1 MSSDTSHNAQRSRS
15 RGQTHGACA
24 PLLRPLLSFRL
35 CPLLC
40 PAACVPGW
48 LPASLSQC
56 PPCPGLSLLSVFSG
70 PTPQLLHKDLEPW
83 SH

>member
-24 PLLRPLLSFRL
+24 PHLCPRL